1 METIFNSGNLENLGE
16 TVETKISGLSANNF
30 IGAAVGSLLLA
41 ATLKL
46 AGQNQAGSFL
56 GKWAFPL
63 LAIGCYKKFSN
74 SSFINKDEKQE
85 NNETKDQHEST

>member
-1 METIFNSGNLENLGE
+1 MKTIFNSGNLENFGE
-16 TVETKISGLSANNF
+16 TLESKVSGISANTF
-30 IGAAVGSLLLA
+30 MGAAAGSLLLA

-74 SSFINKDEKQE
+74 SSLFNDKKQE
-85 NNETKDQHEST
+85 RYETKDQNEST